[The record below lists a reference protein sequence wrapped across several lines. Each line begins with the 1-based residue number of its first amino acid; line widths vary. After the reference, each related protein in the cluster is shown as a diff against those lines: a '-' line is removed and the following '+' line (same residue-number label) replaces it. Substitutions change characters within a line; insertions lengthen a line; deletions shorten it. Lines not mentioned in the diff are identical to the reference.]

1 MPTRV
6 HFQRYSWLTL
16 SSLTTK
22 SILRFHLKSQ
32 RQISEPAK
40 VSKTWYLQ
48 GSMSPRGPLINPTWS
63 QWLNGVQE
71 MMENCSHQQIWP
83 WARRSTSRRARC
95 LLRDSRPCRL
105 ARMGFNKRMLWRR
118 RIKQSYKTVRQSS
131 RRRKWRTRRRW
142 MELVEI
148 RTSLLQILSCASMG
162 RALMSMGKVARLRRS
177 YRSRKAHRW
186 KGRQDSVWESNHS
199 T

>member
-1 MPTRV
+1 MTTRV
-6 HFQRYSWLTL
+6 HFQRYNWLTL

-71 MMENCSHQQIWP
+71 MMENCSHRQIWP

-118 RIKQSYKTVRQSS
+118 RISRLVRQ
-131 RRRKWRTRRRW
+131 W
-142 MELVEI
+142 
-148 RTSLLQILSCASMG
+148 A
-162 RALMSMGKVARLRRS
+162 KVAVEEDEEQGDDEWSWWKSGLRCCKS
-177 YRSRKAHRW
+177 
-186 KGRQDSVWESNHS
+186 
-199 T
+199 